1 MVLVYKPQ
9 AQNATYFLNWLS
21 QIIEFYSITY
31 NKQVMI
37 GNFNLTLNSKRMEEF
52 MDLHSLINLIKTTTC
67 FKRTG
72 SCIDL
77 LLTNQK
83 CTFETSLN
91 DHHLLI
97 YSMLKTY
104 FQKLSRKDWLI
115 ETMLPSEK

>member
-37 GNFNLTLNSKRMEEF
+37 GNFNLTLNSKRMGEF
-52 MDLHSLINLIKTTTC
+52 MDLHSLINFIKTTAC

-83 CTFETSLN
+83 YTFETSLN